1 MKLDVETF
9 EVSTFIKYCR
19 RGHTMDEQLAV
30 QMKNITK
37 VYGNGVMANKN
48 VDFEVRKGE
57 IHALM
62 GENGA
67 GKSTLVK
74 MLFGLEQPTSGEIRI
89 NGELVHLT
97 SPQVAISK
105 GIGMVHQHFMLV
117 PSLTVAE
124 NIVLGMVP
132 TKSGAFIDFKK
143 AVEITKEYSE
153 KYNLYVDPHAKVVD
167 IPVGMKQKVEILKAL
182 VRGARILILDEPT
195 AVLTTQET
203 TELFKELLELKKQ
216 GFTLIFISHKL
227 NEIMEIT
234 DRMTILRGGRFM
246 GVHETKDTNP
256 EIISRLMVGR
266 DVILNVEKDKAQPTD
281 VILKVKDLNYVND
294 WGKKMLDD
302 VSLTLRKGEILG
314 IAGVE
319 GNGQKEL
326 VDSLFGFIRP
336 DSGEILLSNE
346 SILDLNQAE
355 LRKRHISLVPEDRML
370 FGISAAASIKENILS
385 DRSSDK
391 RYNKGVLFDMD
402 AIDKD
407 TKQLIE
413 DYRIVSNSPNQP
425 VGMLSGGN
433 IQKVVVAREF
443 TNNPELI
450 IADQPTRGIDVGAT
464 EFIRKKLV
472 ELSRS
477 GIGVLLVSADLN
489 EVIELS
495 DSLIVMSGGKIVAYF
510 EDTENLSDEEMGRY
524 MLGLDKQDES
534 QIRRVIHE

>member
-1 MKLDVETF
+1 MT
-9 EVSTFIKYCR
+9 
-19 RGHTMDEQLAV
+19 EQLAI
-30 QMKNITK
+30 QMKKITK
-37 VYGNGVMANKN
+37 VYPNGVMANKD

-74 MLFGLEQPTSGEIRI
+74 MIFGMEQPTSGEIYV
-89 NGELVHLT
+89 NGEHVHLT
-97 SPQVAISK
+97 SPNVAISK

-132 TKSGAFIDFKK
+132 TKSGVLIDFDK
-143 AVEITKEYSE
+143 AIEITEEYS
-153 KYNLYVDPHAKVVD
+153 KRYNLVVDARAKVAD

-182 VRGARILILDEPT
+182 VRGAKILILDEPT

-203 TELFKELLELKKQ
+203 EELFKELVDLKNQ

-234 DRMTILRGGRFM
+234 DRMTILRGGKFM

-266 DVILNVEKDKAQPTD
+266 DVVLKVEKEPAQPTD
-281 VILKVKDLNYVND
+281 AVLKVKDLEYVNV
-294 WGKKMLDD
+294 WGKKMLDN
-302 VSLTLRKGEILG
+302 VSFTLRKGEILG

-326 VDSLFGFIRP
+326 VDAIFNFIDV
-336 DSGEILLSNE
+336 DSGEILLNGE
-346 SILDLNQAE
+346 SILHTNQAN
-355 LRKRHISLVPEDRML
+355 LRKKGISLVPEDRML
-370 FGISAAASIKENILS
+370 FGIAAKASIKENILS
-385 DRSSDK
+385 DRSGDPK
-391 RYNKGVLFDMD
+391 YNNGVLFNMK
-402 AIDKD
+402 AIEDD
-407 TKQLIE
+407 TKQLIK
-413 DYRIVSNSPNQP
+413 DYLIRCKSPEQE

-443 TNNPELI
+443 TNDPVLI

-477 GIGVLLVSADLN
+477 GIAVLLVSADLN
-489 EVIELS
+489 EVMELS
-495 DSLIVMSGGKIVAYF
+495 DSLIVMCGGEIAAYF
-510 EDTENLSDEEMGRY
+510 EDTTDLDDMEMGKY
-524 MLGLDKQDES
+524 MLGLAKQDEE
-534 QIRRVIHE
+534 QIRKVRHE